1 MAGVAEEKATTLQV
15 PASGSMRIDLA
26 TALKLAR
33 ARNSDIALAK
43 EAVKQSVAQLKQ
55 KDYLLVPTLSFGAS
69 YYHTEGPLQETGGNI
84 LQNVNRNSEYFGA
97 GAGAVGAGSPA
108 VPGLSL
114 TVNLADAYFEP
125 LTARQNQAAVVA
137 VGDAVHNTILLEVG
151 EAYLGLVRAQ
161 AHVAVAEET
170 VQNASE
176 LAQYTRAFASSG
188 EGLQSDAQRAEV
200 ERLLC
205 LGKLEAA
212 RGNLAITGAELARL
226 LHLEAS
232 VELQPVDATVA
243 ALPLI
248 DPAKPLNELVAAA
261 LKSRPEIRQA
271 QALITRA
278 EQRLKQSKYA
288 PLVPNIA
295 LGASTGRFGGGVGGA
310 FADMDDRT
318 DLNALVFWRLN
329 NFGLGERERMKE
341 RRSILAQSKRSQ
353 ERLVDGIIAE
363 VKQAHAEVASRQR
376 QIIIAEDAV
385 KSALSSFALNHSRTF
400 ERQGL
405 PIETLQAIQSLTKA
419 RQYYVDTVTAY
430 NQAQYRLYTSLGQ
443 SIPN

>member
-15 PASGSMRIDLA
+15 PASGSMRIDLT

-261 LKSRPEIRQA
+261 LKSRP
-271 QALITRA
+271 
-278 EQRLKQSKYA
+278 
-288 PLVPNIA
+288 
-295 LGASTGRFGGGVGGA
+295 
-310 FADMDDRT
+310 
-318 DLNALVFWRLN
+318 
-329 NFGLGERERMKE
+329 
-341 RRSILAQSKRSQ
+341 
-353 ERLVDGIIAE
+353 
-363 VKQAHAEVASRQR
+363 
-376 QIIIAEDAV
+376 
-385 KSALSSFALNHSRTF
+385 
-400 ERQGL
+400 
-405 PIETLQAIQSLTKA
+405 
-419 RQYYVDTVTAY
+419 
-430 NQAQYRLYTSLGQ
+430 
-443 SIPN
+443 